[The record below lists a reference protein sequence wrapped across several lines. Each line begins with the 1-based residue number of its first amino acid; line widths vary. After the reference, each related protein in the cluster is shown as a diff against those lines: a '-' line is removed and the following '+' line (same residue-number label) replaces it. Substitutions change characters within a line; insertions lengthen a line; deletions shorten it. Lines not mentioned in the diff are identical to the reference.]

1 LCNSELRGFE
11 RRLPE
16 FRSRGVAIAAI
27 SVDSNEESRKLCQSQ
42 GYSFLFLSDPQ
53 AEVIRRYGVLHP
65 GAGEG
70 GRDIARPAEFLID
83 ASGAVRWVNLTEDIR
98 VRARPQM
105 VLRELDRL

>member
-1 LCNSELRGFE
+1 MCNSELRGFE
-11 RRLPE
+11 ERLPE
-16 FRSRGVAIAAI
+16 FRARGVAIAAI

-83 ASGAVRWVNLTEDIR
+83 ASGAVRWANLTEDIR

-105 VLRELDRL
+105 VLSELDRL